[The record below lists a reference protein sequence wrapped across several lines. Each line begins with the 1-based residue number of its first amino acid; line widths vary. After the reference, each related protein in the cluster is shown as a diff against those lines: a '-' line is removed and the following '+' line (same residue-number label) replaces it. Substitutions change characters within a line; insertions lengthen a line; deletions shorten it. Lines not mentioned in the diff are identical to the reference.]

1 MTRFLV
7 CLATA
12 TLLAVPGVASSA
24 VAGETIEQI
33 KTRRTLRCGVSDS
46 MLGFSTQDA
55 TGRWSGLDVDICRA
69 VAAAALGDP
78 ERVTF
83 VPLRASARFPA
94 LRLGTIELLARNTT
108 WTLTR
113 EAGLKIVFAGI
124 SFYDAQAFMV
134 QASSKVTAVAQLKGA
149 TVCVQRGTTSEDNL
163 ADYFAAQ
170 GWDVTPLVMGSMVEA
185 AEAFFAGRCEAYTA
199 DATHLAATG
208 LQPPQGR
215 RVRILPERISREP
228 HAPAVRSGDDDWLIL
243 VRWVLFALIAAEEA
257 GITQAKAQAGMSDA
271 TVRRALEVDADIG
284 KALGTGPDWALRAVQ
299 SVGNYGEMFERNLG
313 SASPLKLERGLNR
326 LWNRGGL
333 MYAPPLR

>member
-1 MTRFLV
+1 MTRLLV
-7 CLATA
+7 YLATA

-33 KTRRTLRCGVSDS
+33 KTRRTLRCGVSDG
-46 MLGFSTQDA
+46 MPGFSTQDA

-83 VPLRASARFPA
+83 VPLRASARFPV
-94 LRLGTIELLARNTT
+94 LRLGAIELLARNTT

-149 TVCVQRGTTSEDNL
+149 TVCVQKGTTSEGNL

-170 GWDVTPLVMGSMVEA
+170 GWDVTPLVMELH
-185 AEAFFAGRCEAYTA
+185 GR
-199 DATHLAATG
+199 
-208 LQPPQGR
+208 GR
-215 RVRILPERISREP
+215 RGVLRRPLRGLHCGRRAAWPPRACKHRRDVACESCPSASRGSRT
-228 HAPAVRSGDDDWLIL
+228 APAVRSGDDDWLIL

-271 TVRRALEVDADIG
+271 TVRRV
-284 KALGTGPDWALRAVQ
+284 
-299 SVGNYGEMFERNLG
+299 
-313 SASPLKLERGLNR
+313 LERGC
-326 LWNRGGL
+326 
-333 MYAPPLR
+333 